1 MSNLR
6 PYYILLAK
14 CAYLH
19 IFPGDGL
26 AGMIAKVPGYQ
37 NKLDGIVTANLCD
50 LLNLVDCLF
59 PERLRNADALQE
71 WCSGKEPNPMELE
84 SYLSFTHNM
93 PEVIE
98 GATPNGWTVIEV

>member
-6 PYYILLAK
+6 PYYILIAK

-19 IFPGDGL
+19 IFPGDGI

-37 NKLDGIVTANLCD
+37 SRLDGIVTANLSQ
-50 LLNLVDCLF
+50 LLTVVDCLF
-59 PERLRNADALQE
+59 PERLRDADALRE
-71 WCSGKEPNPMELE
+71 WCDGKEPNPMELD
-84 SYLSFTHNM
+84 SYLSFTHTM

-98 GATPNGWTVIEV
+98 GVTPNGWVVIEV

>member
-1 MSNLR
+1 MSNLK

-26 AGMIAKVPGYQ
+26 AGMIAKKPGYQ
-37 NKLDGIVTANLCD
+37 HKLDAIVTANLSQ
-50 LLNLVDCLF
+50 LLTVIECIF
-59 PERLRNADALQE
+59 PERLRNEDALNE
-71 WCSGKEPNPMELE
+71 WCSGKEPHPMELE
-84 SYLSFTHNM
+84 SYLSFTHTM

-98 GATPNGWTVIEV
+98 GVTPNGWAVIEV